1 LSKAPFKFIFIF
13 KGKKKKLGLH
23 DRLEIVQRFV
33 CFFIIQIVATTDTAM
48 AATIAPTK
56 MPARALFFKP
66 DDTIFGNSA
75 KKEKKRGGHIDLR
88 FFYQKHQTYT

>member
-1 LSKAPFKFIFIF
+1 
-13 KGKKKKLGLH
+13 
-23 DRLEIVQRFV
+23 
-33 CFFIIQIVATTDTAM
+33 M

-88 FFYQKHQTYT
+88 FFLSKTSNIYLVLANERQMSYDAS

>member
-1 LSKAPFKFIFIF
+1 
-13 KGKKKKLGLH
+13 
-23 DRLEIVQRFV
+23 V

-75 KKEKKRGGHIDLR
+75 KKEKKRKEKGGHIDLR
-88 FFYQKHQTYT
+88 FFLSKTSNIYLVLANERQMSYDAS

>member
-1 LSKAPFKFIFIF
+1 
-13 KGKKKKLGLH
+13 
-23 DRLEIVQRFV
+23 
-33 CFFIIQIVATTDTAM
+33 M

-75 KKEKKRGGHIDLR
+75 KKEKKRKEKKRGVILI
-88 FFYQKHQTYT
+88 